1 MTSESVGNEF
11 EVVQTIMKKFVKD
24 QKHFGFITKD
34 MLEQESKFLEQGK
47 EVKDTIYKD
56 EREMGKSVAD
66 YDDIQL
72 KLEETFANMEIS
84 QKRLEKAELEEGQ
97 TIRKLKLVEEESAR
111 VNERLNETIKKLGD
125 AEMRISDNEQMTKIA
140 EVRQLTAEEKMEMI
154 SVHKVE
160 AGFIAEECQRKY
172 EEVARRMK
180 IVESDMDRLKVRAE
194 DANEKIKTLETEIEE
209 KSVRSK
215 ELQYKTQAEA
225 EEDDR
230 MDNKVRECKEKTK
243 IAEMKAESLDKSI
256 EILDTTIDNLYDQLL
271 IAKLEFLEVSKSL
284 DANLQDA
291 MEVVDD
297 ENPDGVD
304 LTGGFASYMDGVSLK
319 VAQTSNEN

>member
-1 MTSESVGNEF
+1 MTTESSLGNEF

-34 MLEQESKFLEQGK
+34 MLEQESKFLEKGK

-56 EREMGKSVAD
+56 ERDMGKSVAD

-97 TIRKLKLVEEESAR
+97 TVRKLKLVEEESAR
-111 VNERLNETIKKLGD
+111 VNERLNETIKKLSD

-140 EVRQLTAEEKMEMI
+140 EVRQITAEEKMEMI

-180 IVESDMDRLKVRAE
+180 IVESDMDRLKTRAE
-194 DANEKIKTLETEIEE
+194 EANEKIGKLEAEIEE
-209 KSVRSK
+209 KTIRTK
-215 ELQYKTQAEA
+215 ELQYKTLHEA
-225 EEDDR
+225 EEDDK

-243 IAEMKAESLDKSI
+243 IAEMKAEFLDKSI
-256 EILDTTIDNLYDQLL
+256 EKLDSTIDNLYDELL
-271 IAKLEFLEVSKSL
+271 LAKLDFLEVSKNL

-291 MEVVDD
+291 IK
-297 ENPDGVD
+297 
-304 LTGGFASYMDGVSLK
+304 S
-319 VAQTSNEN
+319 

>member
-11 EVVQTIMKKFVKD
+11 DVVQTIMKKFVKD

-34 MLEQESKFLEQGK
+34 MVEKESKLLEQGK

-56 EREMGKSVAD
+56 EREMGKMVAD

-111 VNERLNETIKKLGD
+111 VNERLNETIKKLGS
-125 AEMRISDNEQMTKIA
+125 AEERVADNEQMTKIA
-140 EVRQLTAEEKMEMI
+140 ELRQLTAEEKMEMI
-154 SVHKVE
+154 SVHKIE
-160 AGFIAEECQRKY
+160 AGIIAEECQRKY
-172 EEVARRMK
+172 EEVDRRLK
-180 IVESDMDRLKVRAE
+180 IVEGDMDRLKVRAE
-194 DANEKIKTLETEIEE
+194 DANEKIKVLETETEE

-215 ELQYKTQAEA
+215 ELQYKQHAQT

-243 IAEMKAESLDKSI
+243 LAEIKAEGLDKSI
-256 EILDTTIDNLYDQLL
+256 EILDATIDNLYDQLL
-271 IAKLEFLEVSKSL
+271 TAKLEFLEVSKSL